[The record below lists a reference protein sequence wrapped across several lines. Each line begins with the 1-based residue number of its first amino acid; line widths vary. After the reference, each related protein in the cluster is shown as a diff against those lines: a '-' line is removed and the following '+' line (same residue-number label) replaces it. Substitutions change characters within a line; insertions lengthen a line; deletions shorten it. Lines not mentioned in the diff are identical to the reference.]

1 MPGFMEFVRGLV
13 NLRAHQRGCVLTI
26 GSFDGLHLGHQALI
40 RRAMTLAAR
49 AARSSMVL
57 TFEPMPR
64 DVLAPASAPARL
76 TNFRERWRLI
86 ESLGVDICT
95 VLHFNEHFRALSGAQ
110 FLDLLLR
117 EFQVHAIV
125 VGHDFRFGRG
135 GEMSAT
141 MLETACQPLGV
152 TVDIVPPVLRG
163 AERISSTAVRDA
175 LQAGEFR
182 HAAAL
187 LGRPYRMRGR
197 VVNGQRLG
205 RTLGFPTAN
214 LRLRRRRS
222 PLAGIFAVRVLG
234 AGPEPRPGVASL
246 GTRPTVGGGELLLE
260 THIMDFDGDL
270 YGRELEIEFVARL
283 RDELN
288 FASLDELVVQMR
300 RDTAEAREI
309 LAA

>member
-1 MPGFMEFVRGLV
+1 MEFVRGLV
-13 NLRAHQRGCVLTI
+13 NLRAHQHGSVLTI

-40 RRAMTLAAR
+40 RRTMALAAR
-49 AARSSMVL
+49 AARSSMLL

-64 DVLAPASAPARL
+64 DVLAPAAAPARL

-86 ESLGVDICT
+86 ESFGIDIYT
-95 VLHFNEHFRALSGAQ
+95 VLHFDEQFRTLSGAQ
-110 FLDLLLR
+110 FLELLMR

-135 GEMSAT
+135 GEMSAS
-141 MLETACQPLGV
+141 MLETACRPLGV

-175 LQAGEFR
+175 LQAGEFQ
-182 HAAAL
+182 HAATL

-197 VVNGQRLG
+197 VVSGQRLG
-205 RTLGFPTAN
+205 RSLGFPTAN

-234 AGPEPRPGVASL
+234 VEPQPLAGVTSL

-260 THIMDFDGDL
+260 THIMDFDGEL

-283 RDELN
+283 RDELH
-288 FASLDELVVQMR
+288 FASLDELVLQMR
-300 RDTAEAREI
+300 RDAAEARAI